1 MGNVYVGPYNFNY
14 TSNGSGDP
22 LLQLIC
28 DDYTHDVYAGESWKV
43 TVTSFSSL
51 TSTSNLQFPGA
62 TLFQYEEAAWLAN
75 AIFASNNST
84 DIGQLQYL
92 LWNVFDPGVAS
103 GLNLTPDVSNLLS
116 QLWAAENSN
125 FANCGAYCDFSDLVL
140 YTPVKDSQNPYSDG
154 LPQEYFGRVPEPGTL
169 VLLAA
174 GFLGVVALR
183 LISKA

>member
-28 DDYTHDVYAGESWKV
+28 DDYAHDVYAGESWAV

-51 TSTSNLQFPGA
+51 TNTKGLQFPNVS
-62 TLFQYEEAAWLAN
+62 LLQYDEAAWLAN

-84 DIGQLQYL
+84 DIGELQYE
-92 LWNVFDPGVAS
+92 LWNIFDPGVAT
-103 GLNLTPDVSNLLS
+103 GLHLDSTVQNLMSNLLNCS
-116 QLWAAENSN
+116 GQ
-125 FANCGAYCDFSDLVL
+125 FAAYCNFSDLLL
-140 YTPVKDSQNPYSDG
+140 YTPVPGSQDPYCDG
-154 LPQEYFGRVPEPGTL
+154 LPQEYFGRTNVPEPGTL
-169 VLLAA
+169 LLLAA

-183 LISKA
+183 LISRA